1 MKEKEKLIIGDFI
14 DGSAIVYKKEKMNL
28 VKGVMFENG
37 SMGYIL
43 RCLLSLTLTDIN
55 CPITRRGYFSDF
67 DKDTSEFYWYGSIAP
82 NKIYGRFIN
91 FLKNDGYC
99 CPSVIKPVIIDFN
112 TRKVIH
118 MGENIAKE

>member
-1 MKEKEKLIIGDFI
+1 MKGKEKLIIGDFI

-67 DKDTSEFYWYGSIAP
+67 DKDNYGFFWY
-82 NKIYGRFIN
+82 
-91 FLKNDGYC
+91 DG
-99 CPSVIKPVIIDFN
+99 IGAN
-112 TRKVIH
+112 ET
-118 MGENIAKE
+118 